1 MIENVEALKRQAG
14 EKAVEAIRSG
24 MVVGL
29 GTGSTAVHA
38 VRALGELLRAG
49 RLRDIVAIPTSEA
62 TAADARAWGIPL
74 TTLSAH
80 PVIDVTIDG
89 ADEIDP
95 QLNLI
100 KGLGGALLREKIVA
114 VASRRVIIISDD
126 RKLVQRLGTRAPLPV
141 EVIPFAQRPVADY
154 LAGLGA
160 RVVLRGDAAEEP
172 FITDEGNLILDCHF
186 DGGIGD
192 AAALATAVRAQPG
205 VVEHGLFLG
214 LAAEAIIAAPDGIH
228 TLQAPERSPDG

>member
-1 MIENVEALKRQAG
+1 
-14 EKAVEAIRSG
+14 

-38 VRALGELLRAG
+38 VRALAELLRAG

-62 TAADARAWGIPL
+62 TAADAQAWGIPL
-74 TTLSAH
+74 TTLNAH

-126 RKLVQRLGTRAPLPV
+126 RKLVRRLGTRAPLPV

-154 LAGLGA
+154 LTGLGA

-172 FITDEGNLILDCHF
+172 FITDEGNLILDCTF

-214 LAAEAIIAAPDGIH
+214 LAHQAIIAAPDGIRI
-228 TLQAPERSPDG
+228 LQAPRMVNE